1 MPTVFVTGYEP
12 FSTYD
17 RNPSGITAQALD
29 GAIIADAMVVG
40 RVLPVDLHAMP
51 PLLHSLIDD
60 HQPDLVLSLGLAAG
74 IAGINVERVAINLVD
89 LTRIP
94 DNAGLAVADV
104 PLVAGG
110 PDALFATV
118 PTRRIAEELRAAGI
132 PSALSYS
139 AGTHLCNAALYH
151 ALLLAQQRD
160 RPYRAGFLHLPFLPA
175 QAALQVEACPSMELQ
190 TIRRAVELAIAVA
203 LDERHTAPDQAT
215 AAAESAVLP
224 ATAG

>member
-1 MPTVFVTGYEP
+1 MPTVLVTGYEP

-17 RNPSGITAQALD
+17 RNPSGLTAQALD
-29 GAIIADAMVVG
+29 GVAIGDATVVG
-40 RVLPVDLHAMP
+40 CVLPVDLHAMP
-51 PLLHSLIDD
+51 PRLHSLIDE
-60 HQPDLVLSLGLAAG
+60 HQPDLVLSLGLAGG

-94 DNAGLAVADV
+94 DNTGLAVADV

-110 PDALFATV
+110 PDALFATA
-118 PTRRIAEELRAAGI
+118 PTRRIAEEMRLAGI

-151 ALLLAQQRD
+151 ALLLAQRRE
-160 RPYRAGFLHLPFLPA
+160 RPYRAGFLHLPLLPE
-175 QAALQVEACPSMELQ
+175 QAAQQVEACPSMDLG

-203 LDERHTAPDQAT
+203 LDERHEAV
-215 AAAESAVLP
+215 AAVAHGALP
-224 ATAG
+224 AGSS